1 MSALVERIIAAR
13 DRLRP
18 LRMQGEE
25 SIRNPAVEA
34 TEALA
39 DAANAITERD
49 QTIHALRTRLAHA
62 EAFSTVELQQW
73 IYGEQLAAHEPG
85 DSHRYAFDPESLR
98 ALLEEAGFVIA
109 ERPDAGLAVRY
120 RAVKPA

>member
-49 QTIHALRTRLAHA
+49 QTIHALRTRLAHV
-62 EAFSTVELQQW
+62 EAFSTVELQNCAR
-73 IYGEQLAAHEPG
+73 YVNEGR
-85 DSHRYAFDPESLR
+85 DSH
-98 ALLEEAGFVIA
+98 EAATRGQ
-109 ERPDAGLAVRY
+109 ELARMVLYVGRS
-120 RAVKPA
+120 RDD

>member
-34 TEALA
+34 TDALA
-39 DAANAITERD
+39 DAANAITEQD
-49 QTIHALRTRLAHA
+49 ETIHALRQRLAKV
-62 EAFSTVELQQW
+62 EALSTIELQNCARYVEAASNA
-73 IYGEQLAAHEPG
+73 IEGADRGRELARMVRLAASINPK
-85 DSHRYAFDPESLR
+85 
-98 ALLEEAGFVIA
+98 LEA
-109 ERPDAGLAVRY
+109 
-120 RAVKPA
+120 

>member
-18 LRMQGEE
+18 LRTQGEE

-34 TEALA
+34 TEVMA

-49 QTIHALRTRLAHA
+49 QTIHALRQRLERFEGLSPVEFYNCAVYVG
-62 EAFSTVELQQW
+62 EAKNSIEGADRGRELARMIRNLW
-73 IYGEQLAAHEPG
+73 DRGADL
-85 DSHRYAFDPESLR
+85 
-98 ALLEEAGFVIA
+98 
-109 ERPDAGLAVRY
+109 
-120 RAVKPA
+120 

>member
-34 TEALA
+34 TAA
-39 DAANAITERD
+39 MGDAANAIIDLLNTLRS
-49 QTIHALRTRLAHA
+49 IHVRSRSDGSRTFDDCMHDL
-62 EAFSTVELQQW
+62 
-73 IYGEQLAAHEPG
+73 GEIDDICRRVL
-85 DSHRYAFDPESLR
+85 
-98 ALLEEAGFVIA
+98 
-109 ERPDAGLAVRY
+109 
-120 RAVKPA
+120 K